1 MFKHR
6 QASSWFRVSPLQSDK
21 KKLSQLDVKIFFLV
35 YRKANKNNFTFL
47 FSLSFC
53 TMERKCPD
61 ALSDWCCSKREV
73 RGFVIYIEP
82 FGCVS
87 LTAHILAAAGSG
99 RVLCGCAQ
107 RAVPLQG
114 RVRTDTRCPPG
125 KEVPRVA
132 PLCDCIP

>member
-21 KKLSQLDVKIFFLV
+21 KKLSQLLKYFFLFIE
-35 YRKANKNNFTFL
+35 KQTKNNFTFFL
-47 FSLSFC
+47 SLRFC

-107 RAVPLQG
+107 RAVRLQG
-114 RVRTDTRCPPG
+114 RVRTDTCCSPG
-125 KEVPRVA
+125 KEVPQMA
-132 PLCDCIP
+132 PVCDCIP